1 MVETE
6 NDKQKREAKDKMTR
20 NKTTIGAIILYLVA
34 ITALYVPAGAQAQTN
49 TPDSKP
55 KVFKLTGV
63 VKSVDDKNRK
73 LVVQH
78 GDIPGFMSA
87 MTMPYKVGKS
97 EDLKKVSP
105 GDKIQADVVVSN
117 GGADLE
123 NIKVNAG
130 DK

>member
-1 MVETE
+1 
-6 NDKQKREAKDKMTR
+6 MTR
-20 NKTTIGAIILYLVA
+20 GLNALAAILFCLFA
-34 ITALYVPAGAQAQTN
+34 ITAVLVPVGAQAQTN
-49 TPDSKP
+49 APDSKP

-73 LVVQH
+73 LTVQH

-105 GDKIQADVVVSN
+105 GDKIQADVIVSN